1 MDCSPWNS
9 PGQNIGV
16 GSLSLLHG
24 IFSIHELNLG
34 LLTAGGFFTNWATRE
49 AHGYRSIIQNSQKVW
64 TTQMSIKEA
73 KYRTSY
79 AVLFDFLF
87 LNVQTRQVYREK
99 KKID

>member
-1 MDCSPWNS
+1 
-9 PGQNIGV
+9 
-16 GSLSLLHG
+16 
-24 IFSIHELNLG
+24 
-34 LLTAGGFFTNWATRE
+34 
-49 AHGYRSIIQNSQKVW
+49 
-64 TTQMSIKEA
+64 MSIKEA